1 MFLADVIGFTGIAR
15 AAEWAKLAA
24 LTEAE
29 LDAEGREG

>member
-1 MFLADVIGFTGIAR
+1 MFLADVIGSRALQR